1 MPIESPSDEHRDRL
15 ADDLRER
22 AALVRR
28 DGWADYA
35 ETWST
40 GEVLGVRAVLGEPG
54 AVDAAVEVWAPTL
67 WGLTEAA
74 LDAKLGFDLTRRW
87 FAIVARAEP
96 EVLTETEQARY
107 RAAGAATADL
117 HVALDSGD
125 ADERYAA
132 FGQLMQTL
140 SAMDPVTT
148 RDKLHI
154 PDDAG
159 PHRDALV
166 QILRRIANNWGRW
179 ISCDRGW
186 YPIICELDAALAAI
200 DPQYVVHQV
209 KEKFGTLSYYF
220 HSDVDGARDQMH
232 ALVDEAE
239 TRCAATCELC
249 GQPGTPH
256 TNSRSWMKTLCPSCA
271 ATQGYEPI
279 GQLANDLTADM
290 AGVWG
295 VACYGDNDESIW
307 DLTHGEVTVDGERY
321 RDATVLAL
329 PSVLRTWRI
338 RLEDGREMESGLV
351 GRIERIR

>member
-1 MPIESPSDEHRDRL
+1 MPIDSPTDADRL
-15 ADDLRER
+15 RLATDLRAR
-22 AALVRR
+22 AALVAR

-74 LDAKLGFDLTRRW
+74 LDAKLGFDLTRKW

-125 ADERYAA
+125 ADERTAA

-140 SAMDPVTT
+140 SAMDPETT

-166 QILRRIANNWGRW
+166 QILLRIPDGWGRW
-179 ISCDRGW
+179 ISCDAGW
-186 YPIICELDAALAAI
+186 YPIICELDAALAEL
-200 DPQYVVHQV
+200 DPAYELHQV
-209 KEKFGTLSYYF
+209 KEKFGTLRFYYRA
-220 HSDVDGARDQMH
+220 SDQAHADAMH
-232 ALVDEAE
+232 ALVREAE

-279 GQLANDLTADM
+279 GQLVNDLTADM

-295 VACYGDNDESIW
+295 VACYGDIDESIW
-307 DLTHGEVTVDGERY
+307 DLTHGEVTVDGERH
-321 RDATVLAL
+321 RDIEVLVL
-329 PSVLRTWRI
+329 PAVLRTWRI